1 MDVLTCRVDTRMQS
15 SQRRRPGA
23 PALDHHRGPSTR
35 AHRSAQRRL
44 TRPRPGRLR
53 RVALTHAQR
62 SARQHLARQQ
72 RLMRPASGRLRRT
85 ALRRSGRAPPSW
97 CWREMRTWTAFC
109 HPCRAWSD
117 ASTTRRPGR
126 LVWCVTCGRCVL
138 ALACQL
144 RWSWPRACQRSSAQ
158 PPLRPAILSLQG
170 MHLPAT
176 SICPKP
182 CTNPL
187 QVPLDIS
194 GRQAA

>member
-176 SICPKP
+176 SICLK
-182 CTNPL
+182 
-187 QVPLDIS
+187 
-194 GRQAA
+194 